1 MKRTIQLALLL
12 SLATIG
18 YAQGDPTPYLMYTL
32 AGGILTSAPGSG
44 VPAPGGNP
52 PPLLCETLV
61 AGQLQYCSFSGSGS
75 SLTLTTTGTSGAATY
90 NSGTGVLNIPVYS
103 GGGSSEGTAGQLQ
116 MVGLTAGSFAAS
128 SITDNGT
135 TVSTPENFAVGS
147 GGTPTQISTT
157 ALPIANLPAA
167 STVPPVTTGSN
178 TTYTYKQVLDGTTA
192 SDCTVGGGGNLLW
205 CYSNGTTWIAAVP
218 TGTVTGV
225 TGIAPVSSSG
235 GTAPVISMHVADASD
250 NGYLASADWSTFNG
264 KQPALSLLPGT
275 YVNGDLC
282 TYTASGTLLN
292 CNTAIPTGTV
302 TTVSVATANGV
313 SGTVAN
319 STTTPAITLTLGA
332 ITPSSSIATGIQDG
346 QMPTAVTTG
355 ASASL
360 GGTYSTGLTINENAT
375 AATAIT
381 YTLPTA
387 ATGKWYCVTNG
398 YNGSAAN
405 TGALELLTSAAGQYI
420 IWTDGTLSASG
431 GYGISAGAARDSAC
445 VVGQDSTYWILYTN
459 SGVWTKH

>member
-1 MKRTIQLALLL
+1 MKIFAAALLMIAAAASGL
-12 SLATIG
+12 LAYGQVNNPSIVIV
-18 YAQGDPTPYLMYTL
+18 A
-32 AGGILTSAPGSG
+32 SAP
-44 VPAPGGNP
+44 
-52 PPLLCETLV
+52 
-61 AGQLQYCSFSGSGS
+61 SGSCTQNLPDQQVVG
-75 SLTLTTTGTSGAATY
+75 LGTIYTCQ
-90 NSGTGVLNIPVYS
+90 SGTWTSLGG
-103 GGGSSEGTAGQLQ
+103 GGGSSVGSQGQVQ
-116 MVGLTAGSFAAS
+116 AAGSTPGSFQAS

-192 SDCTVGGGGNLLW
+192 SDCTVGGGGNLHW
-205 CYSNGTTWIAAVP
+205 CYSNGTTWIAAV
-218 TGTVTGV
+218 
-225 TGIAPVSSSG
+225 
-235 GTAPVISMHVADASD
+235 
-250 NGYLASADWSTFNG
+250 
-264 KQPALSLLPGT
+264 
-275 YVNGDLC
+275 
-282 TYTASGTLLN
+282 
-292 CNTAIPTGTV
+292 PTGTV

-445 VVGQDSTYWILYTN
+445 VVGQDSTHWILYTN